1 MTNTHPDNGVVPMD
15 EGAVCP
21 IPLPQDHVQLGVMCV
36 RIEGAELVHVK
47 GLRVDLEGSKQD
59 LSQPRSISSIT

>member
-1 MTNTHPDNGVVPMD
+1 MD

-21 IPLPQDHVQLGVMCV
+21 IPLPQDHVQLGVVRV

-59 LSQPRSISSIT
+59 LSQPRSISSNT

>member
-1 MTNTHPDNGVVPMD
+1 MD

-59 LSQPRSISSIT
+59 QSQPRSISSIT

>member
-1 MTNTHPDNGVVPMD
+1 MD
-15 EGAVCP
+15 EGAVGP

-59 LSQPRSISSIT
+59 LSQHSSIT